1 MQYIDLNTL
10 TPNKIINTEPLYV
23 SIKNHI
29 DTEKLRLVDKKAEEG
44 NEVFVLIFLS
54 KSVTMSILTK
64 LTNVRHISLLPTY
77 DNSLQNLNELTNFD
91 LKSLRLGQ
99 STKKTISFKS
109 ISSKKLEFLEFLE
122 GLGNKSQHDFVNL
135 QTNLQ
140 KLHLKSLDLSLIK
153 KNEKLTELYI
163 HSSLKSETLLGEKFP
178 HLRKLS
184 LFALS
189 KLTTH
194 SFITNLEN
202 LENVNISYNSHL
214 VSFPKLKNP
223 EKIKS
228 IEMYT
233 CPNFND
239 VESLLRYENLEQL
252 VLTSHDKPLKINVE
266 NFAKLKQL
274 PKLKTLYSVWGK
286 KPKAELDKIENLY
299 TETGWINSAL
309 NL

>member
-54 KSVTMSILTK
+54 KSVTMSILTQ
-64 LTNVRHISLLPTY
+64 LTNVHHISLLPTY

-178 HLRKLS
+178 HLRNLS

-223 EKIKS
+223 KKIKS

-239 VESLLRYENLEQL
+239 IESLLRYENLERL

-266 NFAKLKQL
+266 DFAKLKQL
-274 PKLKTLYSVWGK
+274 PKLKILYSVWGK

-299 TETGWINSAL
+299 AETGWINSAL

>member
-10 TPNKIINTEPLYV
+10 TFDKIINTEPLYV

-178 HLRKLS
+178 HLRNLS

-223 EKIKS
+223 KKIKS

-239 VESLLRYENLEQL
+239 IESLLRYENLERL

-266 NFAKLKQL
+266 DFAKLKQL

-299 TETGWINSAL
+299 AETGWINSAL

>member
-10 TPNKIINTEPLYV
+10 TFDKIINTEPLYV

-29 DTEKLRLVDKKAEEG
+29 DTEKLHIVDKKAEEG

-54 KSVTMSILTK
+54 KSVTMSILTQ

-77 DNSLQNLNELTNFD
+77 DNPLESLNELTNLD

-163 HSSLKSETLLGEKFP
+163 HSSLKSEALLGEKFP
-178 HLRKLS
+178 HLRNLS

-194 SFITNLEN
+194 SFITDLED

-214 VSFPKLKNP
+214 VNFPKLKNP

-239 VESLLRYENLEQL
+239 VESLLRYENLERL

-266 NFAKLKQL
+266 DFAKLKQL